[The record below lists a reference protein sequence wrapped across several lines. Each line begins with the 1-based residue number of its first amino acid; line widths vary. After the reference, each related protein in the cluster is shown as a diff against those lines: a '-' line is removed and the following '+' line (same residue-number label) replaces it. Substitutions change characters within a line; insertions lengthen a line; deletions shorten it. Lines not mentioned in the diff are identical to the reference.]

1 MKLVVWD
8 KEKSSRVNLTSKLP
22 SLGSTAIKRA
32 NHDGFGLIRKNENF
46 TDHLTLE
53 VTLFP

>member
-22 SLGSTAIKRA
+22 SLGLTAIKRA
-32 NHDGFGLIRKNENF
+32 NHGGFGLIKKKENF
-46 TDHLTLE
+46 TDHPTLE